1 MDVDKEIKAA
11 NRRVQLGIERNYLIA
26 MARLEGMTPEDYA
39 AKVDRERAV
48 EAAERSRLALAQ
60 TQQAAQEF
68 GRQVGL
74 LARAYQDF
82 VENVAT
88 GFREAF
94 GR

>member
-26 MARLEGMTPEDYA
+26 MARLEGMTPEEYA
-39 AKVDRERAV
+39 AKVDRERAE
-48 EAAERSRLALAQ
+48 EALVQ

-68 GRQVGL
+68 GRLIGL
-74 LARAYQDF
+74 LARSYQEF

-88 GFREAF
+88 GFRQAF

>member
-39 AKVDRERAV
+39 AKVDAERARV
-48 EAAERSRLALAQ
+48 ALEQ
-60 TQQAAQEF
+60 TRNTAQEF

-74 LARAYQDF
+74 LARSYQEF

-88 GFREAF
+88 GFRQAF